1 MHVMGPSKTAYFCDR
16 SSYFYEWFQMVPMK
30 TLMHSIT
37 LKLNLNVG
45 SYGIIIIMISEISEL
60 LEE

>member
-1 MHVMGPSKTAYFCDR
+1 
-16 SSYFYEWFQMVPMK
+16 MVPMK

-45 SYGIIIIMISEISEL
+45 SYGSVIIMISEISEL